1 MQIRGRLIL
10 VINLPLCRGNAQLFL
25 SGRSQLLHPHCFACT
40 LMHNFAIASNK
51 DLLADFVAHIEVHL
65 TILYEVLH

>member
-10 VINLPLCRGNAQLFL
+10 VINLPLYRGNAQLFL
-25 SGRSQLLHPHCFACT
+25 SERSQLLHPHCFACT
-40 LMHNFAIASNK
+40 LMYNFTIASNK

-65 TILYEVLH
+65 AILHEVLH